1 MKIWE
6 LKYFSDEKDIVFKV
20 DDKIYELNKYILNI
34 SPVLKK
40 IISNQFTE
48 ANEEIKEI
56 NILHKEQ
63 WEIFLNYVY
72 YRYCLFL
79 DYEYGIELIK
89 ELNKNQR
96 EFNIDNLSDIETIN
110 LYYSADILVIQGL
123 KEKLEVPLLRILKKF
138 LQIKEYDTFNDI
150 FSIVPDYLIDDF
162 IYSINSHDLIF
173 NLIEYSNMFNN
184 LYISKRVKQLLDL

>member
-1 MKIWE
+1 MKNLG

-56 NILHKEQ
+56 NILHKKQ
-63 WEIFLNYVY
+63 WKIFLNYVY

-79 DYEYGIELIK
+79 DYEYV
-89 ELNKNQR
+89 NF
-96 EFNIDNLSDIETIN
+96 FNFFISFSKLVTDNFFQD
-110 LYYSADILVIQGL
+110 
-123 KEKLEVPLLRILKKF
+123 RR
-138 LQIKEYDTFNDI
+138 
-150 FSIVPDYLIDDF
+150 
-162 IYSINSHDLIF
+162 
-173 NLIEYSNMFNN
+173 
-184 LYISKRVKQLLDL
+184 YI